1 MSVGWGLAVVAGAVA
16 VAVAALLL
24 VRRRAPDEGFF
35 TDGDRAAGV
44 FGVLATGVTLLLGFV
59 IFLAFES
66 YDESRSGAETEALMV
81 AQQVSTAQ
89 LLPAAVSGRLTGEL
103 VCYGRSVVQ
112 QEWPA
117 MESGDLGNAI
127 NPWGVALFRTL
138 EITRPAN
145 AAQEAAYSKWLDQTS
160 AREEARL
167 DRVHGAEGIIPTP
180 VWIVLFLSA
189 GVIFVF
195 MLFFAD
201 GNERAYVQG
210 LQIGAVVAVL
220 GSMFVVLRLLDEPYH
235 AGVGGL
241 QPVAMERTLEVIDE
255 ALRAVDRTT
264 TVPCDETGTTARS

>member
-1 MSVGWGLAVVAGAVA
+1 
-16 VAVAALLL
+16 
-24 VRRRAPDEGFF
+24 
-35 TDGDRAAGV
+35 
-44 FGVLATGVTLLLGFV
+44 
-59 IFLAFES
+59 
-66 YDESRSGAETEALMV
+66 
-81 AQQVSTAQ
+81 
-89 LLPAAVSGRLTGEL
+89 
-103 VCYGRSVVQ
+103 
-112 QEWPA
+112 

-127 NPWGVALFRTL
+127 NPWGVALFQTL
-138 EITRPAN
+138 ESTRPAN

-189 GVIFVF
+189 AVIFGF

-201 GNERAYVQG
+201 GSERAYVQA

-235 AGVGGL
+235 PGVGGL
-241 QPVAMERTLEVIDE
+241 QPVAMERTLEVIEE

-264 TVPCDETGTTARS
+264 RVPCDEAGTRVGS

>member
-1 MSVGWGLAVVAGAVA
+1 LSVGWGLAIVAVA
-16 VAVAALLL
+16 VAVAVTVLLL
-24 VRRRAPDEGFF
+24 VRRRAPEEGFF

-89 LLPAAVSGRLTGEL
+89 LLPAAVSARLTGEL
-103 VCYGRSVVQ
+103 VCYGRSVVA

-138 EITRPAN
+138 ESTRPAD
-145 AAQEAAYSKWLDQTS
+145 AAEEAAYSKWLDQTS

-167 DRVHGAEGIIPTP
+167 DRVHGAEGIIPAP

-201 GNERAYVQG
+201 GSERAYVQG

-264 TVPCDETGTTARS
+264 RVPCDEAGKRVGS

>member
-1 MSVGWGLAVVAGAVA
+1 LSVGWGLAIVAVA
-16 VAVAALLL
+16 VAVAVTVLLL
-24 VRRRAPDEGFF
+24 VRRRAPEEGFF

-89 LLPAAVSGRLTGEL
+89 LLPAAVSARLTGEL
-103 VCYGRSVVQ
+103 VCYGRSVVA

-138 EITRPAN
+138 ESTRPAD
-145 AAQEAAYSKWLDQTS
+145 AAEEAAYSKWLDQTS

-167 DRVHGAEGIIPTP
+167 DRVHGAEGIIPAP

-201 GNERAYVQG
+201 GSERAYVQG

-264 TVPCDETGTTARS
+264 RVPCDEAGTRVGS

>member
-1 MSVGWGLAVVAGAVA
+1 VA
-16 VAVAALLL
+16 VAVTALLL
-24 VRRRAPDEGFF
+24 VRRRAPEEGFF

-89 LLPAAVSGRLTGEL
+89 LLPAAVSARLTGEL
-103 VCYGRSVVQ
+103 VCYGRSVVA

-138 EITRPAN
+138 ESTRPAD
-145 AAQEAAYSKWLDQTS
+145 AAEEAAYSKWLDQTS

-167 DRVHGAEGIIPTP
+167 DRVHGAEGIIPAP

-201 GNERAYVQG
+201 GSERAYVQG

-264 TVPCDETGTTARS
+264 RIPCDESGTRVGS